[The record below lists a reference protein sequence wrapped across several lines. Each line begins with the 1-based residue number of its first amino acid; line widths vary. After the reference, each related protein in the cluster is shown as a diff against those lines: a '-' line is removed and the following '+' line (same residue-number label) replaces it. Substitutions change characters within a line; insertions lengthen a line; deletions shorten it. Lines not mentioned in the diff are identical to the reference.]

1 MMADERSHLIQKV
14 QDSQTRKTSSSL
26 SCINQHAGVILV
38 LLWTGIN
45 TTAIALLLF
54 YPSLS
59 AVSVWNYTLFIS
71 AFAFF
76 PIFGYLGEKWTR
88 YKVIITGLI
97 ILVVSYAINLILTT
111 ILVILDEASDIIEY
125 LRIITILS
133 ALVGYG
139 LFMSNIIQFGTD
151 QLQFAPSQHLAAFVR
166 WFVCIFALC
175 WELNIIL
182 QLVATT
188 FEFHLL
194 YHGIY
199 CFIFILLFGF
209 SITLVCCCK
218 QRLVIEPPT
227 HIDPVKMIWRVMKYA
242 WKHKYPV
249 RRSAFTYNEN
259 PPARLDL
266 AKERYGGPFTT
277 EQVEDVKSFW
287 NILTIILAL
296 LGTNTI
302 DTRGVGQQY
311 IDAMGINTTTITFFE
326 NIILRFPET
335 FETSIVFLC
344 IPLQLV
350 VVPFFPYY
358 VPKMLKRMWIGY
370 VFVLFSGITLTV
382 ISATLNNSLQEL
394 NHTSFCGEH
403 YQTSNITISTGLWPY
418 YVLIIPQ
425 LLNGFGLL
433 LTSLT
438 ILEFILA
445 QGPHYMQGTLIGTLY
460 LKNTVSIS
468 IIVVGELTIANCY
481 WEYYAAISGFVF
493 ISLIIYSIAAYRY
506 KYRQRNELADI
517 NVRVTIEEIYE
528 RNLEREAREQDE
540 DDDISCYSQ
549 HKYVIKST

>member
-1 MMADERSHLIQKV
+1 MQVFIPKELY
-14 QDSQTRKTSSSL
+14 
-26 SCINQHAGVILV
+26 ILV
-38 LLWTGIN
+38 LLWASIN
-45 TTAIALLLF
+45 TIAITLMSSYPYLSTLSRWDNTLF
-54 YPSLS
+54 YS
-59 AVSVWNYTLFIS
+59 AV
-71 AFAFF
+71 AFF
-76 PIFGYLGEKWTR
+76 PIFGYLGEKWTG
-88 YKVIITGLI
+88 YKVIITGII

-111 ILVILDEASDIIEY
+111 ILVILDVHQETGDIIKY
-125 LRIITILS
+125 LCIITALS

-151 QLQFAPSQHLAAFVR
+151 QLQFAPSQHLAAFAR
-166 WFVCIFALC
+166 WFACIFIFS
-175 WELNIIL
+175 WDFSFVF

-188 FEFHLL
+188 FEFPLL
-194 YHGIY
+194 HHGIY

-209 SITLVCCCK
+209 AITLVCCCK

-259 PPARLDL
+259 PPSRLDL

-287 NILTIILAL
+287 NILTIL
-296 LGTNTI
+296 LPFLGNSII

-311 IDAMGINTTTITFFE
+311 IDAMGINTTTITFFA
-326 NIILRFPET
+326 NIILRFPKM
-335 FETSIVFLC
+335 FDYSVVFLC

-358 VPKMLKRMWIGY
+358 VPKMLKRMWIGL
-370 VFVLFSGITLTV
+370 VFILFSGITLTV
-382 ISATLNNSLQEL
+382 ISAALNNSLQEL

-403 YQTSNITISTGLWPY
+403 YHTSNITISTGLWPY

-425 LLNGFGLL
+425 LLSGFGFLL
-433 LTSLT
+433 NLMT

-445 QGPHYMQGTLIGTLY
+445 QGPHYMQGTLMGTLF
-460 LKNTVSIS
+460 LKIAVTLLISTVRESTS
-468 IIVVGELTIANCY
+468 VGCY
-481 WEYYAAISGFVF
+481 WEYYAVISGIVF
-493 ISLIIYSIAAYRY
+493 ISLIIYSIVAYRY
-506 KYRQRNELADI
+506 KYRQRNEISDI

-528 RNLEREAREQDE
+528 RNLGAKELDEDEDE
-540 DDDISCYSQ
+540 DDDYDTED
-549 HKYVIKST
+549 YYA

>member
-14 QDSQTRKTSSSL
+14 QYSQTRKTSSSL

-45 TTAIALLLF
+45 TIAITLLLL
-54 YPSLS
+54 YPYLS
-59 AVSVWNYTLFIS
+59 AVSGWNNTLFYS
-71 AFAFF
+71 AFAFC

-88 YKVIITGLI
+88 YKVIITGII

-111 ILVILDEASDIIEY
+111 ILVILDVHQETGDIIEY
-125 LRIITILS
+125 LCIITALS
-133 ALVGYG
+133 ALVGFG
-139 LFMSNIIQFGTD
+139 LFMGNIIQFGTD
-151 QLQFAPSQHLAAFVR
+151 QLQFAPSQHLAAFAR
-166 WFVCIFALC
+166 WFACIVIFF
-175 WELNIIL
+175 WDFNFVV

-209 SITLVCCCK
+209 TTTLVCCCK

-259 PPARLDL
+259 PPSRLDL

-287 NILTIILAL
+287 NILTILLAL
-296 LGTNTI
+296 LGTSII

-335 FETSIVFLC
+335 FDYSIVFLC
-344 IPLQLV
+344 IPFQLV

-370 VFVLFSGITLTV
+370 VFILFSGITLTV
-382 ISATLNNSLQEL
+382 ISAALNNSLQEL

-403 YQTSNITISTGLWPY
+403 YHTSNITISTSLWPY

-425 LLNGFGLL
+425 LLSGFGFTLNL
-433 LTSLT
+433 VT

-445 QGPHYMQGTLIGTLY
+445 QGPHYMQGTLIGTLF
-460 LKNTVSIS
+460 LKIAVSIS
-468 IIVVGELTIANCY
+468 IFTVGELTIASCY

-493 ISLIIYSIAAYRY
+493 ISLIIYSIVAYRY

-517 NVRVTIEEIYE
+517 NVRVNIEEIYE

-540 DDDISCYSQ
+540 DDDNYDTE
-549 HKYVIKST
+549 YYYA